1 MKKTHVLIIGGGFG
15 GTYTARYLKPLI
27 EQDKVEV
34 TIINRTN
41 YFLFTPL
48 LHEVATGALSPTSVV
63 EPIREIFRHN
73 NVHFIQD
80 EVISIDPA
88 QKEVSTANRTIGYDY
103 LVLSSGAETNYYG
116 TLGAKENTLT
126 LKDLHDAQVL
136 RKKIIDAC
144 EKGAHI
150 ADDAERKKVL
160 SCVIVGGGATG
171 VELSAEVIEFMQ
183 ATLCSYYR
191 ACHMKKAD
199 MQITIVAASA
209 DLLPQFPAELRE
221 IAKMELVRKGVRV
234 MTSETVVEVKPGKI
248 LFADKSFIEADTIIW
263 VAEVKPSTI
272 DIAGSE
278 KEKSGRIK
286 IDEYLKVVGVQ
297 GIYALGDVSGTHP
310 MLAQVASQQACTVA
324 RNISAEITNVPA
336 SPFIYKEKGLLVSL
350 GQWYATGKIFG
361 VVMKGPLMWFIWRGV
376 YLFNFHS
383 LRKRTKIAFEWF
395 INLFYPRDI
404 TEV

>member
-150 ADDAERKKVL
+150 ADDAERKR
-160 SCVIVGGGATG
+160 S
-171 VELSAEVIEFMQ
+171 S
-183 ATLCSYYR
+183 
-191 ACHMKKAD
+191 
-199 MQITIVAASA
+199 
-209 DLLPQFPAELRE
+209 
-221 IAKMELVRKGVRV
+221 LV
-234 MTSETVVEVKPGKI
+234 
-248 LFADKSFIEADTIIW
+248 
-263 VAEVKPSTI
+263 
-272 DIAGSE
+272 
-278 KEKSGRIK
+278 
-286 IDEYLKVVGVQ
+286 
-297 GIYALGDVSGTHP
+297 
-310 MLAQVASQQACTVA
+310 
-324 RNISAEITNVPA
+324 
-336 SPFIYKEKGLLVSL
+336 
-350 GQWYATGKIFG
+350 
-361 VVMKGPLMWFIWRGV
+361 
-376 YLFNFHS
+376 
-383 LRKRTKIAFEWF
+383 
-395 INLFYPRDI
+395 
-404 TEV
+404 